1 MQRIGMS
8 GPPEDPDAQDPVQRL
23 QAALDRIA
31 QLMEAQLVEARSM
44 DPPAATPAPTDPA
57 VLQRLDSLI
66 LQLRGALDE

>member
-8 GPPEDPDAQDPVQRL
+8 GPPEDPDVQDPAQRL

-31 QLMEAQLVEARSM
+31 QLMEARSM
-44 DPPAATPAPTDPA
+44 NAAAATPAPTDPA

>member
-1 MQRIGMS
+1 MS
-8 GPPEDPDAQDPVQRL
+8 GSPEDPDVQDPAQRL

-31 QLMEAQLVEARSM
+31 QSMEARSM
-44 DPPAATPAPTDPA
+44 NAPVAPPAPTDPA

>member
-8 GPPEDPDAQDPVQRL
+8 GSPEHPDVQDPAQRL

-31 QLMEAQLVEARSM
+31 QSMEARSM
-44 DPPAATPAPTDPA
+44 DTPAAAPAPTDPA